1 MGEGGLV
8 LSFLGRSLPF
18 SSRATTPPGNERIK
32 TEKKNSSSKS
42 LPASRT
48 ASSAI
53 PTEVAADRGEG
64 EASPPPAPPPLPS
77 SRRLLPSPSSRKS
90 NSSKNNRETPT
101 FGSSPSPAPERRAAA
116 DKEEEEKEKGTGEGE
131 ENDGETADPPL
142 DDCLA
147 AAAAH
152 ARSPRRGLPPLA
164 APPPRVGSLLFLA
177 REAVRAPDLAQ
188 APVPI
193 AMNEPLSELQQR
205 AEDLEY
211 SELLDRAALAPRA
224 SRDRLLLVTAFAVS
238 AYCGVHR
245 TGKPFA
251 SLLGETFELVSARK
265 GFRFLAEKVRHAP
278 TAINRAHA
286 RGKAGWTFDL
296 EDELRVRLASSSPGG
311 IDLAPAVLVRVRFD
325 DGDAYR

>member
-1 MGEGGLV
+1 MKNTIE
-8 LSFLGRSLPF
+8 
-18 SSRATTPPGNERIK
+18 TY
-32 TEKKNSSSKS
+32 NSSSKS
-42 LPASRT
+42 LPASRA

-53 PTEVAADRGEG
+53 PTEVADQGTGRGGEEE
-64 EASPPPAPPPLPS
+64 EASASPHAPPPPS
-77 SRRLLPSPSSRKS
+77 PPSRRLLLSSRK
-90 NSSKNNRETPT
+90 KNKNTTITPA
-101 FGSSPSPAPERRAAA
+101 FGSSPSPEREQKQQQQEAHREEAARNERGTK
-116 DKEEEEKEKGTGEGE
+116 DEEDRDESL
-131 ENDGETADPPL
+131 DPPL

>member
-1 MGEGGLV
+1 MKKE
-8 LSFLGRSLPF
+8 
-18 SSRATTPPGNERIK
+18 AEEED
-32 TEKKNSSSKS
+32 EKANDDDDDNS
-42 LPASRT
+42 T
-48 ASSAI
+48 AA
-53 PTEVAADRGEG
+53 
-64 EASPPPAPPPLPS
+64 
-77 SRRLLPSPSSRKS
+77 
-90 NSSKNNRETPT
+90 
-101 FGSSPSPAPERRAAA
+101 
-116 DKEEEEKEKGTGEGE
+116 EEEE
-131 ENDGETADPPL
+131 DPPL
-142 DDCLA
+142 EDCLA

-205 AEDLEY
+205 AEDWEY
-211 SELLDRAALAPRA
+211 SELLDQAALKPRA
-224 SRDRLLLVTAFAVS
+224 SRERLLLVTAFAVS

-286 RGKAGWTFDL
+286 RGRAGWTFDL
-296 EDELRVRLASSSPGG
+296 EDELRVKLASSSPGG
-311 IDLAPAVLVRVRFD
+311 IDLMPAVLVRVRFD

>member
-1 MGEGGLV
+1 MD
-8 LSFLGRSLPF
+8 
-18 SSRATTPPGNERIK
+18 A
-32 TEKKNSSSKS
+32 
-42 LPASRT
+42 
-48 ASSAI
+48 
-53 PTEVAADRGEG
+53 
-64 EASPPPAPPPLPS
+64 
-77 SRRLLPSPSSRKS
+77 
-90 NSSKNNRETPT
+90 
-101 FGSSPSPAPERRAAA
+101 
-116 DKEEEEKEKGTGEGE
+116 
-131 ENDGETADPPL
+131 
-142 DDCLA
+142 
-147 AAAAH
+147 
-152 ARSPRRGLPPLA
+152 LA

-211 SELLDRAALAPRA
+211 SELLDQAALAPRG
-224 SRDRLLLVTAFAVS
+224 SRERLLLVTAFAVS

-286 RGKAGWTFDL
+286 RGRAGWTFDL

>member
-1 MGEGGLV
+1 M
-8 LSFLGRSLPF
+8 
-18 SSRATTPPGNERIK
+18 
-32 TEKKNSSSKS
+32 
-42 LPASRT
+42 
-48 ASSAI
+48 
-53 PTEVAADRGEG
+53 
-64 EASPPPAPPPLPS
+64 
-77 SRRLLPSPSSRKS
+77 LL
-90 NSSKNNRETPT
+90 
-101 FGSSPSPAPERRAAA
+101 
-116 DKEEEEKEKGTGEGE
+116 
-131 ENDGETADPPL
+131 ADPPL
-142 DDCLA
+142 DDCLS

-193 AMNEPLSELQQR
+193 GMNEPLSELQQR

-211 SELLDRAALAPRA
+211 SELLDQAALAPKA
-224 SRDRLLLVTAFAVS
+224 SRERLLLVTAFAVS

-251 SLLGETFELVSARK
+251 SLLGETFELVSAKK

-286 RGKAGWTFDL
+286 RGRAGWTFDL